1 MRRALLRAF
10 LFGCVATI
18 TYVIWT
24 GGISALILVVRLLV
38 IFACGFLAGYQEFGD
53 EDLAELIGESRV
65 NEDPFV
71 SRE

>member
-24 GGISALILVVRLLV
+24 GGIPALILVVRLLV
-38 IFACGFLAGYQEFGD
+38 VFACGFLAGSQEFGD
-53 EDLAELIGESRV
+53 ENLAELLGDSRV
-65 NEDPFV
+65 NKDPFV
-71 SRE
+71 SHE